1 MSRKRPIGED
11 PRTRSAREEM
21 IQSPSGVDLDARD
34 FSVQAVGLPLFRRT
48 EDGNLSQVLR
58 LVVLAEATAG
68 DVTFTVSDG
77 DTLLDS
83 ARARI
88 DEGRTILDLFVP
100 EVYEPRTF
108 TLRVESGGREPFEAG
123 VEVRPQRKWSVFL
136 VHHSHLDIGYTDTQ
150 SSVLQHHLQY
160 LDSVLDLAS
169 ATDDWPEDA
178 KFRWNVEATWPLLH
192 WIESRP
198 ESDRS
203 RFFDRVR
210 EGRIEICAL
219 PFSMHTEAYSID
231 ELARQLRFA
240 DELRER
246 YDAPIETAM
255 QTDVPGA
262 TIGLLTSLV
271 DADVR
276 YLSVAHN
283 YAGRSAP
290 DLVGGQ
296 ELTRPFY
303 WRAPNGKRL
312 LVWYTDSPHGSAY
325 MEGNLVGLAEDYQA
339 TVEALPGYLSA
350 LAERPYPY
358 QGSGESIFGW
368 AGLDPDSEVTKEPY
382 PHDVLHL
389 RVQGAFA
396 DNAAPSIVPA
406 GIVREWNEKWAYP
419 RLRLAT
425 NSEFF
430 AAAEERLGEAIE
442 TYSGDWTD
450 WWVDGIGS
458 GARQLGFNRRA
469 QADVRTAQTLHTVA
483 SALTED
489 DADPREEIDRTY
501 ESMALFDEHTWGA
514 ADPWKDGLEKK
525 ASGALQWERKA
536 GFARDALERSHT
548 LVRSGIHRLSHALGR
563 SGDSLASVTVFNPS
577 RWERTDP
584 VSVFVPESRTELQRP
599 LAVVDAA
606 TRERVPCVV
615 EGQEDAPHRA
625 RGIHLSFVARD
636 VPACGY
642 RRYDLIEG
650 DEEYEPSESGGDP
663 CIENEYYRVRL
674 DLARGR
680 VTELLD
686 KASGLN
692 LVDPDAPFGFNEYV
706 YDRYASAPHF
716 NHLSS
721 RFRATDMT
729 LLGGRSAGGLTVVT
743 ERSSNPVWDRLS
755 VRLVDG
761 GSDIVEST
769 LTLFR
774 DVKRLDIT
782 NRIRRTG
789 TAEKESVYFAFPF
802 AIGAPSFHYEI
813 TGGIDS
819 PEAPHV
825 PGSADHM
832 RAIRHWVGLENER
845 VRLAWAT
852 MEAPL
857 VQFGNIH
864 LPYLPFPETIDPEV
878 SNPATVYSWALNN
891 IWDTNFPPR
900 QQGEMEFSYAVAS
913 GEDTQTPEL
922 GMRTA
927 SALTTPLLGVLSAQS
942 AENLLPERGNFCSV
956 DHPRIDVIALM
967 PSRRGHD
974 LTVMLQSLSSENEE
988 VGVSFGLLRAARG
1001 WVGSHLEKNLE
1012 EVRVDGE
1019 NVRFVVPAG
1028 SLVSLAV
1035 DLERGR

>member
-1 MSRKRPIGED
+1 MILGP
-11 PRTRSAREEM
+11 SAD
-21 IQSPSGVDLDARD
+21 VLVVHD
-34 FSVQAVGLPLFRRT
+34 FSVRVGSLPLLRRT
-48 EDGNLSQVLR
+48 ENGDLSQALR
-58 LVVLAEATAG
+58 LVVLADSAVG

-77 DTLLDS
+77 DTILDT
-83 ARARI
+83 ARVRI
-88 DEGRTILDLFVP
+88 DEGHTLVHLFVP
-100 EVYEPRTF
+100 EVYELRTYG
-108 TLRVESGGREPFEAG
+108 LRVEALDREPFEAG
-123 VEVRPQRKWSVFL
+123 VRILPQRKWSVFL

-178 KFRWNVEATWPLLH
+178 KFRWNVEANWPLLH
-192 WIESRP
+192 WIKKRP
-198 ESDRS
+198 ESDRT
-203 RFFDRVR
+203 RIFDRVR

-240 DELRER
+240 DELRDH
-246 YDAPIETAM
+246 YDVPIRTAM

-262 TIGLLTSLV
+262 TIGLLSSLV

-290 DLVGGQ
+290 HLVGGQ
-296 ELTRPFY
+296 DLTRPFY

-339 TVEALPGYLSA
+339 TLHALPGYLSA
-350 LAERPYPY
+350 LAELPYPY
-358 QGSGESIFGW
+358 RGRGESIFGW
-368 AGLDPDSEVTKEPY
+368 AGLDPSAEVTKVPY

-389 RVQGAFA
+389 RVQGVFS
-396 DNAAPSIVPA
+396 DNASPSIVPA
-406 GIVREWNEKWAYP
+406 RIVREWNEKWAYP
-419 RLRLAT
+419 QLRLAT

-430 AAAEERLGEAIE
+430 TEAEERLAGSIE

-458 GARQLGFNRRA
+458 GARHLGFNRRA
-469 QADVRTAQTLHTVA
+469 QADVRTAQTLHTLA
-483 SALTED
+483 DTLTED
-489 DADPREEIDRTY
+489 GASPRDEIDKTY

-514 ADPWKDGLEKK
+514 ANPWMDGLERRE
-525 ASGALQWERKA
+525 SGALQWETKA
-536 GFARDALERSHT
+536 GFARDARERSHA
-548 LVRSGIHRLSHALGR
+548 LLRSGVHRLSHAFGR

-584 VSVFVPESRTELQRP
+584 VSVFVPESRTELQRS
-599 LAVVDAA
+599 LAVVDGA
-606 TRERVPCVV
+606 TRERLPCVV
-615 EGQEDAPHRA
+615 EDQKNAQFRV
-625 RGIHLSFVARD
+625 RGNRLTFIARD
-636 VPACGY
+636 VPAFGY
-642 RRYDLIEG
+642 RRYDLVEG
-650 DEEYEPSESGGDP
+650 DGEHEGPESGDEP
-663 CIENEYYRVRL
+663 CIENEYYLVRF
-674 DLARGR
+674 DLVRGR

-686 KASGLN
+686 KTSGLN
-692 LVDPDAPFGFNEYV
+692 LVDTDAPFGFNQYM

-721 RFRATDMT
+721 RIQAIDLA
-729 LLGGRSAGGLTVVT
+729 LLGERSAGGLAVVT
-743 ERSSNPVWDRLS
+743 RRSSNPVWDRVT
-755 VRLVDG
+755 VRLVDERA
-761 GSDIVEST
+761 DIVEST

-774 DVKRLDIT
+774 GVRRLDIT
-782 NRIRRTG
+782 NRIHKAG
-789 TAEKESVYFAFPF
+789 TPEKESVYFAFPF
-802 AIGAPSFHYEI
+802 DVKDPLFRYEI

-819 PEAPHV
+819 PDAQRV

-832 RAIRHWVGLENER
+832 RAIRHWVGLENEKAR
-845 VRLAWAT
+845 VVWAT

-864 LPYLPFPETIDPEV
+864 LPYFPFPETIDPEI

-891 IWDTNFPPR
+891 IWDTNFPSQ
-900 QQGEMEFSYAVAS
+900 QQGEMEFCYAVAS
-913 GEDTQTPEL
+913 GEGMETPEL

-927 SALTTPLLGVLSAQS
+927 AALTTPLLGILSAPS
-942 AENLLPERGNFCSV
+942 AGNGLPERSSFCSV
-956 DHPRIDVIALM
+956 EHPMIDVVALA

-974 LTVMLQSLSSENEE
+974 LTVMLQSLSSESEE
-988 VGVSFGLLRAARG
+988 VCVSFGLLGVARAR
-1001 WVGSHLEKNLE
+1001 VGSHLERHLE
-1012 EVRVDGE
+1012 EARVDGE

-1028 SLVSLAV
+1028 SLVSLAL
-1035 DLERGR
+1035 DLEGGR

>member
-1 MSRKRPIGED
+1 MPRKCPAED
-11 PRTRSAREEM
+11 PRTQNAREEM
-21 IQSPSGVDLDARD
+21 IQGPSGVDLDVHD
-34 FSVQAVGLPLFRRT
+34 FSLRAMDLPLFRRT
-48 EDGNLSQVLR
+48 EDGNLAQALR
-58 LVVLAEATAG
+58 LVVLAESGVG

-77 DTLLDS
+77 DATLDT

-108 TLRVESGGREPFEAG
+108 GFRVEVGSREPFEAG
-123 VEVRPQRKWSVFL
+123 VEILPQRKWSVFL

-150 SSVLQHHLQY
+150 GSVLQHHLQY
-160 LDSVLDLAS
+160 LDSVLDLVS

-192 WIESRP
+192 WIKNRP
-198 ESDRS
+198 EGDKT

-240 DELRER
+240 DELREEHEL
-246 YDAPIETAM
+246 PIQTAM

-262 TIGLLTSLV
+262 TTGLLSSLV
-271 DADVR
+271 DADIR

-283 YAGRSAP
+283 FAGRSAP
-290 DLVGGQ
+290 HLVGGQ

-339 TVEALPGYLSA
+339 TLEGLPGYLAA

-358 QGSGESIFGW
+358 RGHGESVFGW
-368 AGLDPDSEVTKEPY
+368 KGLDPDSEVTKVPY

-406 GIVREWNEKWAYP
+406 AIVREWNEKWAYP

-425 NSEFF
+425 NGEFF
-430 AAAEERLGEAIE
+430 STAEERLGEVIE

-469 QADVRTAQTLHTVA
+469 QADIRTAQTLHTVA
-483 SALTED
+483 DALTED
-489 DADPREEIDRTY
+489 DAGPREGIDRAY

-514 ADPWKDGLEKK
+514 ANPWMDGLEKGE
-525 ASGALQWERKA
+525 SGALQWERKA
-536 GFARDALERSHT
+536 GFARDAYEGSNAL
-548 LVRSGIHRLSHALGR
+548 LRSGVHRLSHVFGR
-563 SGDSLASVTVFNPS
+563 SGDSLASVTVFNPG
-577 RWERTDP
+577 RWGRTDR
-584 VSVFVPESRTELQRP
+584 VGVFVPESRTELQRP
-599 LAVVDAA
+599 LAVVDCA

-615 EGQEDAPHRA
+615 EVQEDAAHRT

-636 VPACGY
+636 VPACGF

-650 DEEYEPSESGGDP
+650 NGEYEDPEAGAEP
-663 CIENEYYRVRL
+663 CIENEYYLVRF

-680 VTELLD
+680 ITELLD

-692 LVDPDAPFGFNEYV
+692 LVDPEAPFGFNEYV

-721 RFRATDMT
+721 RFRASDLT
-729 LLGGRSAGGLTVVT
+729 LLGGRSAGGLAVIT
-743 ERSSNPVWDRLS
+743 ERSSNPVWDRVS
-755 VRLVDG
+755 VRLVDE

-774 DVKRLDIT
+774 GVKRLDIT
-782 NRIRRTG
+782 NRIRKAG
-789 TAEKESVYFAFPF
+789 TSEKESVYFAFPF
-802 AIGAPSFHYEI
+802 AVRDPWFRYEI

-832 RAIRHWVGLENER
+832 RAIRHWVGLENEG

-857 VQFGNIH
+857 VQLGNIH
-864 LPYLPFPETIDPEV
+864 LPYLPFPETIDPGI

-913 GEDTQTPEL
+913 GEDMEMPEL

-927 SALTTPLLGVLSAQS
+927 AALTTPLLGILSATS
-942 AENLLPERGNFCSV
+942 AADNLPEQGNFCSV

-974 LTVMLQSLSSENEE
+974 LAVMLQSLSSENEE
-988 VGVSFGLLRAARG
+988 TRVSFGLLRAARA
-1001 WVGSHLEKNLE
+1001 WVGSHLEKNLQE
-1012 EVRVDGE
+1012 ARVDGE
-1019 NVRFVVPAG
+1019 NVRFTVPAG
-1028 SLVSLAV
+1028 SLVSLVV

>member
-1 MSRKRPIGED
+1 MILGP
-11 PRTRSAREEM
+11 SA
-21 IQSPSGVDLDARD
+21 IDLDVHD
-34 FSVQAVGLPLFRRT
+34 FSVRAGSMPLFRRT
-48 EDGNLSQVLR
+48 EDGDLSQALR
-58 LVVLAEATAG
+58 LVVLAESVAG

-77 DTLLDS
+77 DTTLDTT
-83 ARARI
+83 RTRI
-88 DEGRTILDLFVP
+88 DRGRAVVHLFVP
-100 EVYEPRTF
+100 EVYKPSTF
-108 TLRVESGGREPFEAG
+108 SLGVEAG
-123 VEVRPQRKWSVFL
+123 CGESFEVGVEILPQRKWSIFL

-150 SSVLQHHLQY
+150 GSVLQHHLQY

-169 ATDDWPEDA
+169 ATDDWPGDA

-192 WIESRP
+192 WLKNRP
-198 ESDRS
+198 ESDRA

-246 YDAPIETAM
+246 YDVPIQTAM

-262 TIGLLTSLV
+262 TIGLLSSLV

-290 DLVGGQ
+290 HLVGGQ

-303 WRAPNGKRL
+303 WLAPNGKRL
-312 LVWYTDSPHGSAY
+312 LAWYTDSPHGSAY

-339 TVEALPGYLSA
+339 TLEGLPGYLAA

-358 QGSGESIFGW
+358 QGCGESIFGW
-368 AGLDPDSEVTKEPY
+368 TGLDPSRVTKQPY

-389 RVQGAFA
+389 RVQGDFS
-396 DNAAPSIVPA
+396 DNASPSIVPA
-406 GIVREWNEKWAYP
+406 EIVREWNEKWAYP

-430 AAAEERLGEAIE
+430 AEAEERLAGSIE

-458 GARQLGFNRRA
+458 GARHLGFNRRA
-469 QADVRTAQTLHTVA
+469 QADVRTAQTLHTLA
-483 SALTED
+483 DALAED
-489 DADPREEIDRTY
+489 GVDRRQDEMDEAY

-514 ADPWKDGLEKK
+514 ANPWMDGLERRE
-525 ASGALQWERKA
+525 SGALQWETKA
-536 GFARDALERSHT
+536 GFARDARERSHA
-548 LVRSGIHRLSHALGR
+548 LLRSGVHRLSHAFGR

-577 RWERTDP
+577 RWERTDA

-599 LAVVDAA
+599 LAVADGA

-615 EGQEDAPHRA
+615 EDQENA
-625 RGIHLSFVARD
+625 RFRVRGSRLTFIARE

-642 RRYDLIEG
+642 RRYDLVEG
-650 DEEYEPSESGGDP
+650 DEEHGDQESGNEP
-663 CIENEYYRVRL
+663 CIENEYYLVRF
-674 DLARGR
+674 DLATGR

-686 KASGLN
+686 KTSGLN
-692 LVDPDAPFGFNEYV
+692 LVDADTPFGFDQYV

-721 RFRATDMT
+721 RIQATDLG
-729 LLGGRSAGGLTVVT
+729 LLGERSTGGLAVVT
-743 ERSSNPVWDRLS
+743 RRSSNPVWDRVT
-755 VRLVDG
+755 VRLVDRRA
-761 GSDIVEST
+761 DIVEST

-774 DVKRLDIT
+774 GVRRLDIT
-782 NRIRRTG
+782 NRIHKAG
-789 TAEKESVYFAFPF
+789 TPEKESVYFAFPF
-802 AIGAPSFHYEI
+802 DISDPSLHYEI

-819 PEAPHV
+819 PEAPRV

-845 VRLAWAT
+845 VRVAWAT

-857 VQFGNIH
+857 VQFGNIY
-864 LPYLPFPETIDPEV
+864 LPYLPFPETIDPEAA
-878 SNPATVYSWALNN
+878 NPATVYSWALNN
-891 IWDTNFPPR
+891 IWDTNFPSQ
-900 QQGEMEFSYAVAS
+900 QQGEMEFGYAVAS
-913 GEDTQTPEL
+913 GEEIETPEL

-927 SALTTPLLGVLSAQS
+927 AALTTPLLGILSAPS
-942 AENLLPERGNFCSV
+942 AGNDLPERGSFCSV
-956 DHPRIDVIALM
+956 EHPLVDIIALS

-974 LTVMLQSLSSENEE
+974 LAVMLQSLSSRSEE
-988 VGVSFGLLRAARG
+988 IRVSFGLLHIARA
-1001 WVGSHLEKNLE
+1001 WVGSHLEKHLE
-1012 EVRVDGE
+1012 EASIDGE
-1019 NVRFVVPAG
+1019 NVRFTVPAG
-1028 SLVSLAV
+1028 SLVFLVV
-1035 DLERGR
+1035 DLEPGR

>member
-1 MSRKRPIGED
+1 
-11 PRTRSAREEM
+11 M
-21 IQSPSGVDLDARD
+21 IQGPSAVDLDVHD
-34 FSVQAVGLPLFRRT
+34 FSVRVGSLPLFRRA
-48 EDGNLSQVLR
+48 EDGRLSQGLR
-58 LVVLAEATAG
+58 LAVRAESGAG

-77 DTLLDS
+77 NTTLDT
-83 ARARI
+83 ARI
-88 DEGRTILDLFVP
+88 GEGSTLVHLFVP
-100 EVYEPRTF
+100 EVYEPSTF
-108 TLRVESGGREPFEAG
+108 SLRVEVGGREPFEAG

-150 SSVLQHHLQY
+150 GSVLQHHLQY

-192 WIESRP
+192 WINNRP
-198 ESDRS
+198 EGDRT

-240 DELRER
+240 DELRKR
-246 YDAPIETAM
+246 FDVPIETAM

-271 DADVR
+271 DADIR

-290 DLVGGQ
+290 HLVGGQ
-296 ELTRPFY
+296 KLTRPFY
-303 WRAPNGKRL
+303 WRAPNGERL
-312 LVWYTDSPHGSAY
+312 LVWHTDSPHGSAY

-339 TVEALPGYLSA
+339 TIETLPGYLSA

-358 QGSGESIFGW
+358 QGHEESIFGW
-368 AGLDPDSEVTKEPY
+368 MGLDPNSDVTKEPY

-389 RVQGAFA
+389 RVQGVFA
-396 DNAAPSIVPA
+396 DNAAPSITPA
-406 GIVREWNEKWAYP
+406 EIVREWNEKWAYP
-419 RLRLAT
+419 RLRMAT

-430 AAAEERLGEAIE
+430 AAAEEKLGESIE

-458 GARQLGFNRRA
+458 GARHLGFNRRA
-469 QADVRTAQTLHTVA
+469 QADIRTAQTLHTLA
-483 SALTED
+483 NTLTED
-489 DADPREEIDRTY
+489 GAGPRDEIDEAY

-514 ADPWKDGLEKK
+514 ANPWKDGLERRE
-525 ASGALQWERKA
+525 SGALQWERKA
-536 GFARDALERSHT
+536 GFARDAYERSYA
-548 LVRSGIHRLSHALGR
+548 LVRSGVHRLSHAFGR
-563 SGDSLASVTVFNPS
+563 SANSLASVTVFNAS

-584 VSVFVPESRTELQRP
+584 VSVFVPESRTGLQRP
-599 LAVVDAA
+599 LAVVDGA
-606 TRERVPCVV
+606 TREPVPCVV
-615 EGQEDAPHRA
+615 EGQENA
-625 RGIHLSFVARD
+625 RFRVRGRRLSFIAED

-642 RRYDLIEG
+642 RRYDLVEG
-650 DEEYEPSESGGDP
+650 DEEYECPEADNEP
-663 CIENEYYRVRL
+663 CIENEYYRVRF

-686 KASGLN
+686 KTSGLN
-692 LVDPDAPFGFNEYV
+692 LVDADAPFGFNQFV

-721 RFRATDMT
+721 RIQATDLA
-729 LLGGRSAGGLTVVT
+729 LLGERLAGGLAVVT
-743 ERSSNPVWDRLS
+743 ERSSNPIWDRVT
-755 VRLVDG
+755 VRLVDERA
-761 GSDIVEST
+761 DIVEST

-774 DVKRLDIT
+774 GVKRLDIT
-782 NRIRRTG
+782 NRMHKVG
-789 TAEKESVYFAFPF
+789 TPEKESLYFAFPF
-802 AIGAPSFHYEI
+802 AVNDPSLHYEI

-819 PEAPHV
+819 PDEPHV

-832 RAIRHWVGLENER
+832 RAIRHWVGLENEK

-864 LPYLPFPETIDPEV
+864 LPYLPFPETIDPE
-878 SNPATVYSWALNN
+878 SANPATVYSWVLNN
-891 IWDTNFPPR
+891 IWDTNFPS
-900 QQGEMEFSYAVAS
+900 QQRGEMEFGYAVAS
-913 GEDTQTPEL
+913 GEDMETPEV

-927 SALTTPLLGVLSAQS
+927 AALTTPLLGILSASS
-942 AENLLPERGNFCSV
+942 AVDDLPDRDSFFSIEGPGV
-956 DHPRIDVIALM
+956 DVVALT

-988 VGVSFGLLRAARG
+988 VHVSFGPLRVARA
-1001 WVGSHLEKNLE
+1001 WVGSHLERYLQE
-1012 EVRVDGE
+1012 ARVDGE

-1035 DLERGR
+1035 DLERGGRV

>member
-1 MSRKRPIGED
+1 MIEGP
-11 PRTRSAREEM
+11 SA
-21 IQSPSGVDLDARD
+21 VDLDVHD
-34 FSVQAVGLPLFRRT
+34 FSVKVASLPLFRRT
-48 EDGNLSQVLR
+48 EDGDLSQVLR
-58 LVVLAEATAG
+58 LVVLAGYTVG
-68 DVTFTVSDG
+68 DATFTVSDG
-77 DTLLDS
+77 DTTLDT
-83 ARARI
+83 AKARI
-88 DEGRTILDLFVP
+88 DEGRILVNLFVP

-108 TLRVESGGREPFEAG
+108 SLRVEATDREPFEAG
-123 VEVRPQRKWSVFL
+123 VEILPQRKWSVFL

-178 KFRWNVEATWPLLH
+178 KFRWNVEANWPLLH
-192 WIESRP
+192 WMKNRP
-198 ESDRS
+198 ESDRI

-231 ELARQLRFA
+231 ELACQLRFA
-240 DELRER
+240 EDLRGQ
-246 YDAPIETAM
+246 YDVPIQTAM

-290 DLVGGQ
+290 HLVGGQ

-312 LVWYTDSPHGSAY
+312 LVWHTDSPHGSAY

-339 TVEALPGYLSA
+339 TLEGLPGYLAA

-358 QGSGESIFGW
+358 RGRGESIFGW
-368 AGLDPDSEVTKEPY
+368 TGLDPSSNVTKAPY

-389 RVQGAFA
+389 RVQGVFS
-396 DNAAPSIVPA
+396 DNASPNIVPA
-406 GIVREWNEKWAYP
+406 EIVREWNEKWAYP
-419 RLRLAT
+419 HLRLAT

-430 AAAEERLGEAIE
+430 AEAEERLAGSIE

-458 GARQLGFNRRA
+458 GARHLGFNRRA
-469 QADVRTAQTLHTVA
+469 QADVRTAQTLHTLA
-483 SALTED
+483 NALTD
-489 DADPREEIDRTY
+489 DGADRRDEIDEIY

-514 ADPWKDGLEKK
+514 ANPWMDGLERRE
-525 ASGALQWERKA
+525 SGALQWETKA
-536 GFARDALERSHT
+536 GFARDASERSHA
-548 LVRSGIHRLSHALGR
+548 LVRSGVHHLSHAFGR

-577 RWERTDP
+577 RWERTDL
-584 VSVFVPESRTELQRP
+584 VSVFVPESRTALQRP
-599 LAVVDAA
+599 LAVVDGA

-615 EGQEDAPHRA
+615 EDQENAQFRV
-625 RGIHLSFVARD
+625 RGSRLTFIARD
-636 VPACGY
+636 VPAFGY
-642 RRYDLIEG
+642 TRYDLVEG
-650 DEEYEPSESGGDP
+650 DEEHEDQESGNEP
-663 CIENEYYRVRL
+663 CIENEYYLVRF

-686 KASGLN
+686 KTSGLN
-692 LVDPDAPFGFNEYV
+692 LVDTEAPFGFNQYV

-721 RFRATDMT
+721 RIQATDLA
-729 LLGGRSAGGLTVVT
+729 LLGERSTGGLAAVT
-743 ERSSNPVWDRLS
+743 QRSSNLVWDRVT
-755 VRLVDG
+755 VRLVDERA
-761 GSDIVEST
+761 DIVEST
-769 LTLFR
+769 LTLYR
-774 DVKRLDIT
+774 GVRRLDIT
-782 NRIRRTG
+782 NRIAKVG
-789 TAEKESVYFAFPF
+789 TPEKESVYFAFPF
-802 AIGAPSFHYEI
+802 NVSDHSLHYEI

-819 PEAPHV
+819 SDAPHV

-832 RAIRHWVGLENER
+832 RAIRHWVGLENEKIR
-845 VRLAWAT
+845 VAWAT

-857 VQFGNIH
+857 VQLGNIH
-864 LPYLPFPETIDPEV
+864 LPYLPFPETIDPEIA
-878 SNPATVYSWALNN
+878 NPATVYSWALNN
-891 IWDTNFPPR
+891 IWDTNFPSQ
-900 QQGEMEFSYAVAS
+900 QQGEMEFCYAVAS
-913 GEDTQTPEL
+913 GENMDTPEL

-927 SALTTPLLGVLSAQS
+927 AALTTPLLGILSAPS
-942 AENLLPERGNFCSV
+942 AGNDLPERGSFCSV
-956 DHPRIDVIALM
+956 EHRLIDVVALA
-967 PSRRGHD
+967 PSRRDHD
-974 LTVMLQSLSSENEE
+974 LTVMLQSISSESEE
-988 VGVSFGLLRAARG
+988 VCVSFGLLGVAQA
-1001 WVGSHLEKNLE
+1001 WVGSHLERHLE
-1012 EVRVDGE
+1012 EARVDGE
-1019 NVRFVVPAG
+1019 NVRFTIPAG

-1035 DLERGR
+1035 DLEPWR

>member
-1 MSRKRPIGED
+1 MIEGP
-11 PRTRSAREEM
+11 SA
-21 IQSPSGVDLDARD
+21 VDLDVHD
-34 FSVQAVGLPLFRRT
+34 FSVKVASLPLFRRT
-48 EDGNLSQVLR
+48 EVGDLSQVLR
-58 LVVLAEATAG
+58 LVVLAGYTVG
-68 DVTFTVSDG
+68 DATFTVSDR
-77 DTLLDS
+77 DTTLDT
-83 ARARI
+83 AKARI
-88 DEGRTILDLFVP
+88 DEGRILVHLFVP

-108 TLRVESGGREPFEAG
+108 SLRVEATDREPFEAG
-123 VEVRPQRKWSVFL
+123 VEILPQRKWSVFL

-178 KFRWNVEATWPLLH
+178 KFRWNVEANWPLLH
-192 WIESRP
+192 WMKNRP
-198 ESDRS
+198 ESDRI

-240 DELRER
+240 EYLRGQ
-246 YDAPIETAM
+246 YDVPIQTAM

-290 DLVGGQ
+290 HLVGGQ

-312 LVWYTDSPHGSAY
+312 LVWHTDSPHGSAY

-339 TVEALPGYLSA
+339 TLEGLPGYLAA

-358 QGSGESIFGW
+358 RGRGESIFGW
-368 AGLDPDSEVTKEPY
+368 TGLDPSSNVTKTPY

-389 RVQGAFA
+389 RVQGVFS
-396 DNAAPSIVPA
+396 DNASPNIVPA
-406 GIVREWNEKWAYP
+406 EIVREWNEKWAYP
-419 RLRLAT
+419 HLRLAT

-430 AAAEERLGEAIE
+430 AEAEERLAGSIE

-458 GARQLGFNRRA
+458 GARHLGFNRRA
-469 QADVRTAQTLHTVA
+469 QADVRTAQTLHTLA
-483 SALTED
+483 NALTD
-489 DADPREEIDRTY
+489 DGADRRDEIDEIY

-514 ADPWKDGLEKK
+514 ANPWMDGLERRE
-525 ASGALQWERKA
+525 SGALQWETKA
-536 GFARDALERSHT
+536 GFARDASERSHA
-548 LVRSGIHRLSHALGR
+548 LVRSGVHHLSHAFGR

-577 RWERTDP
+577 RWERTDL
-584 VSVFVPESRTELQRP
+584 VSVFVPESRTALQRP
-599 LAVVDAA
+599 LAVVDGA

-615 EGQEDAPHRA
+615 EDQENAQFRV
-625 RGIHLSFVARD
+625 RGSRLTFIARD
-636 VPACGY
+636 VPAFGY
-642 RRYDLIEG
+642 TRYDLVEG
-650 DEEYEPSESGGDP
+650 DEEHEDQESGNEP
-663 CIENEYYRVRL
+663 CIENEYYLVRF

-686 KASGLN
+686 KTSGLN
-692 LVDPDAPFGFNEYV
+692 LVDTEAPFGFNQYV

-721 RFRATDMT
+721 RIQATDLA
-729 LLGGRSAGGLTVVT
+729 LLGERSTGGLAAVT
-743 ERSSNPVWDRLS
+743 QRSSNLVWDRVT
-755 VRLVDG
+755 VRLVDERA
-761 GSDIVEST
+761 DIVEST
-769 LTLFR
+769 LTLYR
-774 DVKRLDIT
+774 GVRRLDIT
-782 NRIRRTG
+782 NRIAKVG
-789 TAEKESVYFAFPF
+789 TPEKESVYFAFPF
-802 AIGAPSFHYEI
+802 NVSDHSLHYEI

-819 PEAPHV
+819 SDAPHV

-832 RAIRHWVGLENER
+832 RAIRHWVGLENEKIR
-845 VRLAWAT
+845 VAWAT

-857 VQFGNIH
+857 VQLGNIH
-864 LPYLPFPETIDPEV
+864 LPYLPFPETIDPEIA
-878 SNPATVYSWALNN
+878 NPATVYSWALNN
-891 IWDTNFPPR
+891 IWDTNFPSQ
-900 QQGEMEFSYAVAS
+900 QQGEMEFCYAVAS
-913 GEDTQTPEL
+913 GENVDTPEL

-927 SALTTPLLGVLSAQS
+927 AALTTPLLGILSAPS
-942 AENLLPERGNFCSV
+942 AGNDLPERGSFCSV
-956 DHPRIDVIALM
+956 EHPLIDVVALA
-967 PSRRGHD
+967 PSRRDHD
-974 LTVMLQSLSSENEE
+974 LTVMLQSISSESEE
-988 VGVSFGLLRAARG
+988 VCVSFGLLGVAQA
-1001 WVGSHLEKNLE
+1001 WVGSHLERHLE
-1012 EVRVDGE
+1012 EARVDGE
-1019 NVRFVVPAG
+1019 NVRFTIPAG

-1035 DLERGR
+1035 DLEPWR

>member
-1 MSRKRPIGED
+1 MILGP
-11 PRTRSAREEM
+11 SA
-21 IQSPSGVDLDARD
+21 VDLDVHD
-34 FSVQAVGLPLFRRT
+34 FSVRAVDLPLFRRT
-48 EDGNLSQVLR
+48 EEGNLSQVLR
-58 LVVLAEATAG
+58 LVVLAESVAG
-68 DVTFTVSDG
+68 DVAFMVSEG
-77 DTLLDS
+77 DTTLDM
-83 ARARI
+83 AKTRI
-88 DEGRTILDLFVP
+88 DRGSNLVHLFVP
-100 EVYEPRTF
+100 EVHEPRTF
-108 TLRVESGGREPFEAG
+108 SLRVEAGGEESFEAG

-150 SSVLQHHLQY
+150 GSVLQHHLQY

-178 KFRWNVEATWPLLH
+178 KFRWNVEANWPLLH
-192 WIESRP
+192 WLKNRS
-198 ESDRS
+198 ESDRT

-231 ELARQLRFA
+231 ELAHQLRFA

-246 YDAPIETAM
+246 YDVPIQTAM

-262 TIGLLTSLV
+262 TIGLLSSLV
-271 DADVR
+271 DAEIR

-290 DLVGGQ
+290 HLVGGQ
-296 ELTRPFY
+296 GLTRPFY
-303 WRAPNGKRL
+303 WHAPNGKRL

-325 MEGNLVGLAEDYQA
+325 MEGNLVGLAEDYQ
-339 TVEALPGYLSA
+339 TTLEGLPGYLAA
-350 LAERPYPY
+350 LAESPYPY
-358 QGSGESIFGW
+358 RGSGESIFGW
-368 AGLDPDSEVTKEPY
+368 TGLDPSSEVTKVPY

-389 RVQGAFA
+389 RVQGNFA
-396 DNAAPSIVPA
+396 DNASPSIVPA
-406 GIVREWNEKWAYP
+406 KIVREWNEEWAYP

-430 AAAEERLGEAIE
+430 TEAEERLAGSIE

-458 GARQLGFNRRA
+458 GARHLGFNRRA
-469 QADVRTAQTLHTVA
+469 QADVRTAQTLHTLA
-483 SALTED
+483 NTLTEHGADRRD
-489 DADPREEIDRTY
+489 DIDEAY
-501 ESMALFDEHTWGA
+501 KSMALFDEHTWGA
-514 ADPWKDGLEKK
+514 ANPWMDGLEKRE
-525 ASGALQWERKA
+525 SGALQWETKA
-536 GFARDALERSHT
+536 GFARDARERSNA
-548 LVRSGIHRLSHALGR
+548 LVAAGVHRLSHAFGR

-599 LAVVDAA
+599 LAVVDGA

-615 EGQEDAPHRA
+615 EDQENAQFRV
-625 RGIHLSFVARD
+625 RGSRLIFVARD
-636 VPACGY
+636 VPSFGY

-650 DEEYEPSESGGDP
+650 EDEQEGPESGDEP
-663 CIENEYYRVRL
+663 CIENEYYLVRF
-674 DLARGR
+674 DLARGM

-686 KASGLN
+686 KTSGLN
-692 LVDPDAPFGFNEYV
+692 LVDTDAPFGFNQYV

-721 RFRATDMT
+721 RIQATDLG
-729 LLGGRSAGGLTVVT
+729 LLGERSAGGLAVVT
-743 ERSSNPVWDRLS
+743 KRSSNPVWDRVT
-755 VRLVDG
+755 VRLVDRRA
-761 GSDIVEST
+761 DIVEST

-774 DVKRLDIT
+774 GVRRLDIT
-782 NRIRRTG
+782 NRIHKVG
-789 TAEKESVYFAFPF
+789 TPEKESVYFAFPF
-802 AIGAPSFHYEI
+802 DVRNPSLHYEI

-819 PEAPHV
+819 PDAPRV

-832 RAIRHWVGLENER
+832 RAIRHWVGLENEKVR
-845 VRLAWAT
+845 VAWAT

-864 LPYLPFPETIDPEV
+864 LPYLPFPKTIDPEIA
-878 SNPATVYSWALNN
+878 NPATVYSWALNN
-891 IWDTNFPPR
+891 IWDTNFPSQ
-900 QQGEMEFSYAVAS
+900 QQGEMEFGYAVAS
-913 GEDTQTPEL
+913 GEDIETREL

-927 SALTTPLLGVLSAQS
+927 AALTTPLLGILSAPS
-942 AENLLPERGNFCSV
+942 AGNEFSERGSFCSV
-956 DHPRIDVIALM
+956 DHPLVDIIALA

-974 LTVMLQSLSSENEE
+974 LVVMLQSLSSESEE
-988 VGVSFGLLRAARG
+988 VCVSFGLLGVARA
-1001 WVGSHLEKNLE
+1001 WVGSHLEKHLE
-1012 EVRVDGE
+1012 EARVDGE